1 MIFGIGIDIIEV
13 ARVAHRVLSENGF
26 REKVF
31 SPSEIAYCEARGEQR
46 AQHYAA
52 RFCAKEA
59 FLKATGYGMN
69 LTFDLNKIELRVKE
83 QGNPEL
89 HLIEDLALLYK
100 QYGWTKIHVS
110 LTHLAETAAAV
121 VVIETGD
128 LK

>member
-1 MIFGIGIDIIEV
+1 MIFGIGIDLIEV
-13 ARVAHRVLSENGF
+13 ERVAHRVFSENGF

-31 SPSEIAYCEARGEQR
+31 SKLEIEYCETRGEHK

-52 RFCAKEA
+52 RFSAKEA

-69 LTFDLNKIELRVKE
+69 LTFDLNKIEVRTKE
-83 QGNPEL
+83 QGNPEI
-89 HLIEDLALLYK
+89 HLLDELAPYATK
-100 QYGWTKIHVS
+100 YGWTKIHVS
-110 LTHLAETAAAV
+110 LTHLSETAAAV